1 MQAAKIRL
9 FVLVAALGLLVG
21 GTASP
26 ALALACGPEA
36 GVPLDSGCLFTITG
50 SDTPAATDGFAVTND
65 HGVPL
70 WDFVQEKDLQAIG
83 YPISQRW
90 ADGPFTLQAF
100 QKVILQWDPVRG
112 RMNYYN
118 TLDALANRYSHV
130 ELPNVPAHAVL
141 AADVGADFSQV
152 IRNHLAILDENT
164 RIKARFLAEP
174 DWLNLYGLPI
184 QYEAR
189 EVNGNP
195 EGLQVLRTQR
205 TVFEIW
211 NVPAPGTTL
220 GQVQLQNV
228 PDKLKRLSNVIIP
241 DAAKMPA
248 APRDPTVPLEIGVL
262 PWVADGVTDAEERI
276 VDNLQRIAGAS
287 QAIYGQLLRQPS
299 LQWLERQPTER
310 TLAATELLMTIAE
323 RPWSRAVRARLL
335 DHNLPRLMLYEAEDQ
350 WPASFRKALDK
361 PWMKDGVSWDE
372 LELVDEFANLLRIV
386 SANPWETSYFGKSQ
400 QLDEL
405 IAHLLDMPFLQTI
418 EGPEVSLIRR
428 LYGTGLGFEY
438 FETAIRNWIP
448 RGGIT
453 DDQVLVYL
461 YPRII
466 EEGDHFPERPELL
479 AQRLDEKRPGFQIER
494 RTVTLPSSGE
504 MLFVSIRSSALV
516 PYISSHT
523 MDVLEQETRRIEA
536 LMGEPLRK
544 RYTIL
549 LFWDAPPNVPRLAGT
564 YNSGLFVQ
572 FEPAY
577 FGREEIPRATRAA
590 LIRELARYYW
600 TGPPKWINQGATL
613 FMEVRS
619 GYRERNVVWGLQ
631 ADCETNRIAD
641 LLDDSR
647 DFGVCYATLGA
658 HLFIEL
664 YDVLGEAAFSEGFVR
679 LFRTTTE
686 VYGLYCQCG
695 IERKAHVDYV
705 REAFMTDATPE
716 VAAMVDRIVSRWYF
730 GG

>member
-1 MQAAKIRL
+1 MRAAKTRL
-9 FVLVAALGLLVG
+9 VALVAALALLVG

-26 ALALACGPEA
+26 ALALACGPEV

-50 SDTPAATDGFAVTND
+50 SDTPEAADGFAVTNN

-70 WDFVQEKDLQAIG
+70 WDFAQDKDLQAIG
-83 YPISQRW
+83 FPISQRW
-90 ADGPFTLQAF
+90 TDGPFTLQAF

-118 TLDALANRYSHV
+118 TLDALANRYAHV

-141 AADVGADFSQV
+141 AADAGADFAQV

-164 RIKARFLAEP
+164 RIKERFLAEP

-248 APRDPTVPLEIGVL
+248 APRDPTLPLEIGVL
-262 PWVADGVTDAEERI
+262 PWVADGVTDAEARI
-276 VDNLQRIAGAS
+276 VDNLRRIADAS

-299 LQWLERQPTER
+299 LQWLKRQPTER

-323 RPWSRAVRARLL
+323 MPWRRAVRERLL
-335 DHNLPRLMLYEAEDQ
+335 DHNLPRLMLYESDDQ

-372 LELVDEFANLLRIV
+372 LELVDEFASILRI
-386 SANPWETSYFGKSQ
+386 SATSPWSGSYFGKGP

-405 IAHLLDMPFLQTI
+405 IEQLLDMPFLQTI
-418 EGPEVSLIRR
+418 EGLEVSLIRR
-428 LYGTGLGFEY
+428 LHGTGLGFDY

-479 AQRLDEKRPGFQIER
+479 AQRLDEQRPGFQIER
-494 RTVTLPSSGE
+494 RTVTLPSSGD
-504 MLFVSIRSSALV
+504 MLLIIIRSSALV
-516 PYISSHT
+516 PYISPHT
-523 MDVLEQETRRIEA
+523 MDVLEQETRRIES
-536 LMGEPLRK
+536 LMGEPLRQ
-544 RYTIL
+544 RFVVL

-564 YNSGLFVQ
+564 GNSGRIMQ
-572 FEPAY
+572 FEPWY
-577 FGREEIPRATRAA
+577 FANEDVPRTTKAV
-590 LIRELARYYW
+590 LIHELAHYYW
-600 TGPPKWINQGATL
+600 IRPPEWIYEGAAL
-613 FMEVRS
+613 FMEVRA
-619 GYRERNVVWGLQ
+619 GYRDRNSIWELQ
-631 ADCETNRIAD
+631 AGCETDRIVD
-641 LLDDSR
+641 LLDDTR
-647 DFGVCYATLGA
+647 DYGVCYYSLGA
-658 HLFIEL
+658 RLFIDL
-664 YDVLGEAAFSEGFVR
+664 YDVLGEAAFREGFVR
-679 LFRTTTE
+679 LFRTAD

-695 IERKAHVDYV
+695 FEGKSHVEYV

-716 VAAMVDRIVSRWYF
+716 VAARVDRVISRWYY